1 MPSSLRK
8 DYTDVIV
15 ELDPHDLVF
24 SNPGEPIGQ
33 SSRFFPRP
41 YLSQGDNTLNC
52 SLWLVDQARREGETE
67 SSGSVPSP
75 LRPEL

>member
-8 DYTDVIV
+8 DYTDLIV
-15 ELDPHDLVF
+15 EPDPHNLVF

-33 SSRFFPRP
+33 SSGFFLRP
-41 YLSQGDNTLNC
+41 YLSQEANTLPC
-52 SLWLVDQARREGETE
+52 SLYLVDQASREEEIE